1 MAESNP
7 ATMLRRAAPDVADI
21 VRPGLSFRIEPE
33 LGIAKLR
40 IFGGEAEARF
50 RDVAGIAPPRALTQ
64 VEDRGLTFAWLAPGE
79 WLVTGPEAA
88 VAAWVAEV
96 MAPGADDL
104 LAIDFSHARA
114 AFLLEGANARAAL
127 AAHCPLDLWPDAFPV
142 GAVARSLLGD
152 AGLFIARLADAEGT
166 PRFRIIVDQTMAAY
180 AGRLFAR
187 A

>member
-1 MAESNP
+1 MVESDPANP
-7 ATMLRRAAPDVADI
+7 LRRTAPAVTDI
-21 VRPGLSFRIEPE
+21 ARPGVSFRIEPG

-40 IFGGEAEARF
+40 IFGDAADARF
-50 RDVAGIAPPRALTQ
+50 RVVTGIAPPRAGTQ
-64 VEDRGLTFAWLAPGE
+64 IEDQQLSLAWLAPGE
-79 WLVTGPEAA
+79 WLITGHETA
-88 VAAWVAEV
+88 VADWVAR
-96 MAPGADDL
+96 ADALGADDL

-127 AAHCPLDLWPDAFPV
+127 AAHCPLDLWPDIFPV

-152 AGLFIARLADAEGT
+152 TGLFIARLGDAEGA